1 MNGMRCTMSP
11 LMKWTSLESLSS
23 FATASFLCQTLYRD
37 DGAEL
42 GNIMRFYNDEP
53 TLRMT
58 SWS

>member
-1 MNGMRCTMSP
+1 MSP